1 MTAEATETEAEG
13 AEAAGATETGGAIGA
28 TGAGDATPV
37 AADPRIGIVELRLA
51 PDLACVAEY
60 LHAGAQAASVVLLHD
75 RDRDLDDLHPLA
87 WELHAVGFN
96 VVNLDLPG
104 HGLSEGDYHQ
114 DSARAIAAAGLFADP
129 NFDRGVAFVAEG
141 QTCELLLT
149 AVPRAPIAMVLL
161 RPQAVPT
168 DWSESSIWRRTP
180 ALLIVDPVDEAS
192 DSVAAEVVT
201 QSRAWNVRGFVH
213 RDTGD
218 MWQVQ
223 TSSLATR
230 FLLEQR
236 TYWASRLASEG
247 LRP

>member
-1 MTAEATETEAEG
+1 MIGEATGASEAAEATAPVEAI
-13 AEAAGATETGGAIGA
+13 EASGGAPL
-28 TGAGDATPV
+28 TS
-37 AADPRIGIVELRLA
+37 DPRIGVVELRLS
-51 PDLACVAEY
+51 PDLACVGEY
-60 LHAGAQAASVVLLHD
+60 LHAGTQAASVVLLHD

-87 WELHAVGFN
+87 WELHAAGFN

-104 HGLSEGDYHQ
+104 HGLSEGDYEQ

-141 QTCELLLT
+141 ETCHLLLT
-149 AVPRAPIAMVLL
+149 SVPLAPIAMVLL
-161 RPQAVPT
+161 RPQSVPAGWT
-168 DWSESSIWRRTP
+168 ESSTWPRTP
-180 ALLIVDPVDEAS
+180 ALLIVDPADEAS
-192 DSVAAEVVT
+192 DSVAADIVAGL
-201 QSRAWNVRGFVH
+201 RAWNVRGFVH
-213 RDTGD
+213 RDAGD

-247 LRP
+247 LRS